1 MIVIDTSAFVAILN
15 KEPERA
21 AMLTAIAAVERRL
34 VSAVTVLE
42 TRMVMRG
49 RIGSSGVADFNQML
63 EDMSA
68 EIVAFDTAQAN
79 AAYEAFNTW
88 GKGIHAA
95 ARLNFGDCIAYALAK
110 SLNVPLLY
118 KGFDF
123 AATDIK
129 GAL

>member
-15 KEPERA
+15 KEPERE
-21 AMLTAIAAVERRL
+21 AMLAAIASVERRL

-49 RIGSSGVADFNQML
+49 RVGPSGVADFNQML

-68 EIVAFDTAQAN
+68 EIITFETAQAN
-79 AAYEAFNTW
+79 AAFDAFNTW
-88 GKGIHAA
+88 GKGIHAT
-95 ARLNFGDCIAYALAK
+95 ARLNFCDCISYALAK

-118 KGFDF
+118 KGSDF

-129 GAL
+129 AAV

>member
-21 AMLTAIAAVERRL
+21 AMLAAIAAVDRRL

-49 RIGSSGVADFNQML
+49 RIGSTGVADFNQML

-79 AAYEAFNTW
+79 AAYEAFNIW
-88 GKGIHAA
+88 GKGIHAS
-95 ARLNFGDCIAYALAK
+95 ARLNFGDCITYALAK

-118 KGFDF
+118 KGNDF
-123 AATDIK
+123 AATDIRS
-129 GAL
+129 AV

>member
-21 AMLTAIAAVERRL
+21 AMLAAIAVVERRL

-49 RIGSSGVADFNQML
+49 RIGATGVADFNQML

-79 AAYEAFNTW
+79 AAFDAFNIW

-95 ARLNFGDCIAYALAK
+95 ARLNFGDCISYALAK